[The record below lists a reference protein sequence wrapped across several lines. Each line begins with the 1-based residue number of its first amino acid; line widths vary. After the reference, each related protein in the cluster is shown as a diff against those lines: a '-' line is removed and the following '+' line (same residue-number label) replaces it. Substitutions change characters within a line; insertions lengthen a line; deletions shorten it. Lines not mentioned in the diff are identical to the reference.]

1 MQVEVVERIPL
12 VVSIRD
18 GRDVVLVEGNVGE
31 LLALAQSLRSVIE
44 ATST

>member
-18 GRDVVLVEGNVGE
+18 GRDVVLVEGNAGE
-31 LLALAQSLRSVIE
+31 LLALAQSLRSVVE
-44 ATST
+44 TAAS